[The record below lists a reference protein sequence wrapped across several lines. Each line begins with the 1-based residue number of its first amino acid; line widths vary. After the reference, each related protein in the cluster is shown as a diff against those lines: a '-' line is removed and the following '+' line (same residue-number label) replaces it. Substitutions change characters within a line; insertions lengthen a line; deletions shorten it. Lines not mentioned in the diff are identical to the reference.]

1 MKKYLPIIKD
11 AAVLLLVSTMFVT
24 LCNMFFKSL
33 KKTVDA
39 DPVVTAMLQ
48 NNLSAA
54 RELLG
59 DKGFAASKT
68 PYPSLEAYQ
77 HARLELPDDF
87 GRTPLMWTAYV
98 NISGEERL
106 KKADAERA
114 PFAEFFIKSGA
125 GLDTQDKDGWTALMW
140 ASWSGLTSVA
150 GKLAEAGASLAPA
163 DRQGNT
169 ALMLAAMRGN
179 SDIVRLLMDKRAD
192 RSAADKRGKKAVDLA
207 REGLA
212 AYSDKKQS
220 YDKILAL
227 LDK

>member
-11 AAVLLLVSTMFVT
+11 AAVLMLVSTMFVT

-48 NNLSAA
+48 NNIAAA

-59 DKGFAASKT
+59 DKGLAGSGT
-68 PYPSLEAYQ
+68 RYPSLEAYQ
-77 HARLELPDDF
+77 RARLELPDDF
-87 GRTPLMWTAYV
+87 GRTPLMWTAYA
-98 NISGEERL
+98 NISGEERM
-106 KKADAERA
+106 KKTDAERA
-114 PFAEFFIKSGA
+114 PFAELFIKAGA
-125 GLDTQDKDGWTALMW
+125 GLDTRDKDGWTALMW

-150 GKLAEAGASLAPA
+150 GKLADAGASLTLS

-179 SDIVRLLMDKRAD
+179 AGIVQLLMDKKID
-192 RSAADKRGKKAVDLA
+192 YSAADKQGKKAADLA

-212 AYSDKKQS
+212 SYPDKKQS
-220 YDKILAL
+220 YDKILEL
-227 LDK
+227 LGT